1 MKRVILFVMTI
12 FFMGSCTD
20 DPTVTTD
27 RFKEIESKAQF
38 DNVISSG
45 VSLMMFHSPGC
56 SICNALKPVIDAA
69 ANEEDL
75 KAAQFFLVDVTQHQ
89 DITAAHNVR
98 GYPITVI
105 FKDNVEVERLAGG
118 NHSIE
123 KIKDLVKSHL

>member
-1 MKRVILFVMTI
+1 MQKLFI
-12 FFMGSCTD
+12 FFFSILLIASCSKD
-20 DPTVTTD
+20 TVETTE
-27 RFKEIESKAQF
+27 RFREIESKAQF
-38 DNVISSG
+38 DNVISNG

-69 ANEEDL
+69 ANDEEL
-75 KAAQFFLVDVTQHQ
+75 KAAQFFLVDVTKHQ

-118 NHSIE
+118 NHSTE
-123 KIKDLVKSHL
+123 KIKNLVKSHL